1 MISKLRP
8 LVEEDVLSYARHSPI
23 TLKIDRPSGME
34 RTYSELYPLYQYARL
49 EVAFKVGDDGHIT
62 VDDADENT
70 ILSARWI
77 CRSFVEGIYKR
88 ECNFSDGL
96 YDVDLRDIA
105 LPRLK
110 MSEIFANYLCFETV
124 DGLVTFADI
133 RSRIEAMIAED
144 RANAVESTDDPDI
157 EFEIP

>member
-8 LVEEDVLSYARHSPI
+8 LAEEDVLSYARHSPI
-23 TLKIDRPSGME
+23 ILKIGRPSGVE
-34 RTYSELYPLYQYARL
+34 RTYSDLYPLYQYAVL
-49 EVAFKVGDDGHIT
+49 QVAFKVGDDGHIT

-77 CRSFVEGIYKR
+77 CRTFVDDIYER
-88 ECNFSDGL
+88 ECRFSDGL
-96 YDVDLRDIA
+96 YHVDRQNIA

-110 MSEIFANYLCFETV
+110 MSEIFANFLRFETV
-124 DGLVTFADI
+124 DGRVTFAHI
-133 RSRIEAMIAED
+133 RPRLEAIIAED